1 MDDFPDEKPGIAWT
15 VYLVAI
21 VGLIAVAL
29 MALLVLPPPAHAQEP
44 PPSNGPICAPM
55 AHLIPAWQEVHKE
68 RVVWEGTSPTPQ
80 GPIELVL
87 LQSASG
93 TWSLFVV
100 QGGIG
105 CLRAAGNSGTPVA
118 TDKGV

>member
-1 MDDFPDEKPGIAWT
+1 MDDFPNEKPGIAWT

-21 VGLIAVAL
+21 VGLIAIAL
-29 MALLVLPPPAHAQEP
+29 MALFSLTPAHAQEQP
-44 PPSNGPICAPM
+44 PANGPICAPM
-55 AHLIPAWQEVHKE
+55 SHLIPAWQEVHKE

-87 LQSASG
+87 LQAASG
-93 TWSLFVV
+93 SWSLFAVLN
-100 QGGIG
+100 GIG

>member
-1 MDDFPDEKPGIAWT
+1 MDDFPAEKPRFWIAMGLLLTAFALAVVMSVFLT
-15 VYLVAI
+15 VK
-21 VGLIAVAL
+21 
-29 MALLVLPPPAHAQEP
+29 AHAQEP
-44 PPSNGPICAPM
+44 PPANGPICAPM
-55 AHLIPAWQEVHKE
+55 AHLIPAWQEVHQE

>member
-1 MDDFPDEKPGIAWT
+1 MDDFPKEKPRFWIAMGLLLTAFALAVVMSVFLT
-15 VYLVAI
+15 VK
-21 VGLIAVAL
+21 
-29 MALLVLPPPAHAQEP
+29 AHAQEP
-44 PPSNGPICAPM
+44 QPGPICAPM
-55 AHLIPAWQEVHKE
+55 VHLIPAWQEVHQE
-68 RVVWEGTSPTPQ
+68 RVIWEGTSPTPQ

-100 QGGIG
+100 QGGVG